1 MYQEELEKYANDIL
15 TSENFQ
21 STKNYIQHGSMSVHE
36 HCINV
41 AMVSLAIRDKLEIE
55 CHSRDLVRGA
65 LLHDYF
71 LYDWH
76 KSDKVNSHRLHGFF
90 HPSRALHNARKEFVI
105 NARQTDIIIK
115 HMWPLTVIP
124 PMCRE
129 AWIVTMADKYCSTM
143 ETLHIQKGKIH
154 NRRMDTVRVMTNF
167 SKNNVTNARYF
178 E

>member
-1 MYQEELEKYANDIL
+1 MYEKEIKKYAEDIL
-15 TSENFQ
+15 KSENFQ
-21 STKNYIQHGSMSVHE
+21 STKNYIQHGNMSVQE

-41 AMVSLAIRDKLEIE
+41 AKTSLAIRNRLGVK

-76 KSDKVNSHRLHGFF
+76 KNDKVNPHKLHGFF
-90 HPSRALHNARKEFVI
+90 HPGRALANARKEYYI
-105 NARQTDIIIK
+105 SDIQSDIISK

-129 AWIVTMADKYCSTM
+129 AWIVTSADKYCSLL

-154 NRRMDTVRVMTNF
+154 NQKLNR
-167 SKNNVTNARYF
+167 KYVTAILRHKAAY
-178 E
+178 